1 MLAFADGRIENMYTY
16 QSLEHVSD
24 QIITECFN
32 LAFSDYELPMHLTE
46 EILRLIFTKS
56 CVDKKYSF
64 GAFCQDELVGFIFNS
79 CSVQN
84 GEKVVFDAGT
94 GVVPTHRGKRV
105 FSDLFEYAWEK
116 LKKAGYQRYYLE
128 VLQENTKAISA
139 YQKKGFQETR
149 EFSVLRSPTD
159 LLNLSSEKVERAS
172 FSDFLKLDI
181 TKCYCP
187 KPCYEHSMEIL
198 TANPQLYQAMYL
210 EQDDKVS
217 AFCVFTPNNGNLV
230 HVGYRGKED
239 LKTVLEHLM
248 SNFAGF
254 TVKNIDRKEAE
265 LLSLLAD
272 LGFEELTRQF
282 EMEKEF

>member
-1 MLAFADGRIENMYTY
+1 M
-16 QSLEHVSD
+16 
-24 QIITECFN
+24 
-32 LAFSDYELPMHLTE
+32 
-46 EILRLIFTKS
+46 
-56 CVDKKYSF
+56 
-64 GAFCQDELVGFIFNS
+64 
-79 CSVQN
+79 
-84 GEKVVFDAGT
+84 
-94 GVVPTHRGKRV
+94 
-105 FSDLFEYAWEK
+105 
-116 LKKAGYQRYYLE
+116 
-128 VLQENTKAISA
+128 
-139 YQKKGFQETR
+139 
-149 EFSVLRSPTD
+149 RSPTD
-159 LLNLSSEKVERAS
+159 LLNLSSEKVERVS

-254 TVKNIDRKEAE
+254 TVKNIDRKETE
-265 LLSLLAD
+265 LLSLLAG